1 MIKILNSNYSLQHIA
16 VEKTQLSSF
25 RQVLCFKCS
34 IYSNDRPFINY
45 DHFVFQGKY
54 QKGDV
59 FLNMPNDNQSPVL
72 YILSDSI
79 GETGE
84 IVVKAAISQFDGME
98 MEIRRKPYLKSVEQI
113 EVILKEASQ
122 KKVAIMYTLV
132 RPDLKN
138 ALEIRAKILGLTHVD
153 IMGPVINAITAISQL
168 TPRNEPGL
176 IRKTDQAYF
185 AKIEAI
191 EFAVKFD
198 DGKEPRGLLQAD
210 IVITGVSRASKTPL
224 CMYLAHKGIKAAN
237 VPLIKDIP
245 PPPELFQV
253 PPHKIIGL
261 MIKPS
266 LLFEIRKERLRTMGL
281 QQSTAY
287 ANMESIIEELDYGQ
301 NIMRKIGCPIID
313 VTNKAT
319 EETAIRVME
328 IYRKGVTI

>member
-1 MIKILNSNYSLQHIA
+1 MNTLHANKLPA
-16 VEKTQLSSF
+16 
-25 RQVLCFKCS
+25 
-34 IYSNDRPFINY
+34 IY
-45 DHFVFQGKY
+45 V
-54 QKGDV
+54 
-59 FLNMPNDNQSPVL
+59 
-72 YILSDSI
+72 LSDSI

-84 IVVKAAISQFDGME
+84 MVVKAAMSQFDGE
-98 MEIRRKPYLKSVEQI
+98 NMEIKRKPYLKSIEQI
-113 EVILKEASQ
+113 EVALKEASQ
-122 KKVAIMYTLV
+122 TNSAIMYTLV
-132 RPDLKN
+132 RPDLKT
-138 ALEIRAKILGLTHVD
+138 ALEENAKILGLTHVD
-153 IMGPVINAITAISQL
+153 IMGPVIHAIQAVSQL
-168 TPRNEPGL
+168 SPRNEPGL

-210 IVITGVSRASKTPL
+210 IVVTGVSRASKTPL

-253 PPHKIIGL
+253 PPHKVVGL

-281 QQSTAY
+281 QHSTAY
-287 ANMESIIEELDYGQ
+287 ADMERIVEELDYGQ
-301 NIMRKIGCPIID
+301 SIMRKIGCTIID

-319 EETAIRVME
+319 EETAVRVME
-328 IYRKGVTI
+328 IYRKGVNK